1 MYSTSFIRIT
11 HTDKKISLHDEYP
24 LVQSHDIVLLLE
36 TGSDDKPMNVRIVPN
51 GKWGAEPVFT
61 LRASDPMASAY
72 VRHWAEMAQLLG
84 INHEKVI
91 SAKVTADAMREWM
104 RK

>member
-1 MYSTSFIRIT
+1 MYNTSFIRIT

-51 GKWGAEPVFT
+51 GSKFNAEPVFT

-72 VRHWAEMAQLLG
+72 VRHWADMAQLLG

-91 SAKVTADAMREWM
+91 SAKVTADANRS
-104 RK
+104 